1 MSTPPPPPGPNPE
14 SPRRPGLIVGLAF
27 AGFFGYL
34 VVNVIVGLVA
44 LNVGSEVAFGV
55 AAGVLALVGIGAGV
69 VFVLLRRSWSIGLG
83 VGLMIGW
90 SLTSIVTVGYC
101 TGLNPGLYA

>member
-1 MSTPPPPPGPNPE
+1 M
-14 SPRRPGLIVGLAF
+14 IVGLAF